1 MGLHAAAPD
10 RNGPSSVKELPI
22 AQSLSEIRTMLAS
35 RGLRPSRALGQNFLI
50 DGNLMRKLVD
60 AAGLTSTDTVL
71 EVGAGTGS
79 LTEMLLDRAGH
90 VVAVEYDHGLHALLA
105 ERLSGRDRLT
115 LLHADVLAGK
125 SKIAPQVLEGVDAAA
140 RTLGGRVCLVA
151 NLPYNVASPL
161 LIDLLLAERAP
172 ALECFTVQKEVADR
186 ITAGP
191 GGKRIG
197 PLSIIMQSGADIER
211 IARLPPPAFW
221 PQPRVESTM
230 LRVTPRP
237 DRGHLHAL
245 ARVVHAC
252 FLHRRKTLRFNLEA
266 AFGTDMPARVYE
278 ATDLDTGRRPETLSV
293 AEWEALSRIISSG
306 DNETP
311 VIG

>member
-1 MGLHAAAPD
+1 
-10 RNGPSSVKELPI
+10 
-22 AQSLSEIRTMLAS
+22 MLAN

-60 AAGLTSTDTVL
+60 AAGLTPTDTVL

-79 LTEMLLDRAGH
+79 LTEMLLERAGH

-105 ERLSGRDRLT
+105 ERLSDRDRLT

-125 SKIAPQVLEGVDAAA
+125 SKIAPQVLQAVDAAG
-140 RTLGGRVCLVA
+140 RSLGGRVCLIA

-191 GGKRIG
+191 VGKRIG
-197 PLSIIMQSGADIER
+197 PLAIIMQSGADIER
-211 IARLPPPAFW
+211 IARVPPQAFW
-221 PQPRVESTM
+221 PQPKVESAM

-237 DRGHLHAL
+237 DRAHLPGL

-266 AFGTDMPARVYE
+266 AFGADMPARVHE
-278 ATDLDTGRRPETLSV
+278 VMNIDTGRRPETLSV
-293 AEWEALSRIISSG
+293 AEWEALSLIIASG
-306 DNETP
+306 DNETF